1 MPIPVLY
8 ANQFTL
14 AESENEK
21 IIHIKIAKKELCIAG
36 SCLSMFWIV
45 ARAQNA
51 CLTIEHAR

>member
-21 IIHIKIAKKELCIAG
+21 IIHIKIAKKELCIVG
-36 SCLSMFWIV
+36 SCVLDCCTSSKCMSHDR
-45 ARAQNA
+45 ARNVN
-51 CLTIEHAR
+51 T